1 MNVSLYSLHAPL
13 SCAYGRSWQHQII
26 KQIKPSVFLFPNIN
40 LTANKAQLMSSLWTL
55 QSWVTRQ
62 TGSECWKMARAS
74 SSCCVRACC
83 ASGACLEE
91 FCLGPACQSCVGK
104 LVELG
109 SVHLAQ
115 RGAVTCVLWGAHS
128 RPLSPSS
135 GAEGFPGPKVEEMEQ
150 SSLSVD
156 FASSGSNIFFPKH
169 LPAKLEGFC
178 KFIMSQR
185 NLFNQLPFPQRR
197 FALNETLDGRNQNW
211 FIWI

>member
-1 MNVSLYSLHAPL
+1 
-13 SCAYGRSWQHQII
+13 
-26 KQIKPSVFLFPNIN
+26 
-40 LTANKAQLMSSLWTL
+40 
-55 QSWVTRQ
+55 
-62 TGSECWKMARAS
+62 MARAS

-83 ASGACLEE
+83 ASRAGLEE
-91 FCLGPACQSCVGK
+91 FYLWPACQSCVGK

-115 RGAVTCVLWGAHS
+115 HGAVTCVLWGVHS
-128 RPLSPSS
+128 RLLSPSS

-178 KFIMSQR
+178 KFIMSRR
-185 NLFNQLPFPQRR
+185 NLFNQPPFPRGALCLMRR
-197 FALNETLDGRNQNW
+197 LMEGIKIGLYEFSLRASSQCITECTV
-211 FIWI
+211 I